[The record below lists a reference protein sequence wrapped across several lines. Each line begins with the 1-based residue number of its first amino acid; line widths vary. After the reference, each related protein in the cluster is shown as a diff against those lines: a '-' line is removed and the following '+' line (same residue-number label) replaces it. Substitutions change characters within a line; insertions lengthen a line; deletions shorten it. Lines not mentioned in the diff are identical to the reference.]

1 MISVI
6 IPAHNEAA
14 VIRRTL
20 AAAQAALQH
29 EPGEIIVVCNGCT
42 DNTAA
47 ICRSISPAVKVL
59 ELQEGSKILALNAG
73 DRAATGFPR
82 FFVDADI
89 VVSENSFRSVAK
101 VLREGRVHTAAPRM
115 VIHSGSSSWCV
126 QAFYRVWTETPYHQ
140 HGHVGSG
147 VFAVSE
153 QGRRRFD
160 AFPDLIADDEYVRRL
175 FQPSER
181 QVVDNCT
188 FSIDAP
194 RNLKSL
200 IKVKTRSR
208 LGNYQLVSR
217 FPELQSNGG
226 SSPFRLI
233 QNVVRQPRLWSK
245 FPVYLG
251 VALLTTWRARR
262 QYAQGRFGVWERDES
277 SREASDPHTLAEG
290 TRHDT
295 TGRGPLAHRV

>member
-6 IPAHNEAA
+6 IPAHNESA

-42 DNTAA
+42 DDTAA
-47 ICRSISPAVKVL
+47 ICRSVSPAVKVL
-59 ELQEGSKILALNAG
+59 ELRQGSKILALNAG

-82 FFVDADI
+82 FFIDADI
-89 VVSENSFRSVAK
+89 VVSENTFHSVAK
-101 VLREGRVHTAAPRM
+101 VLREGRVHAAAPRM
-115 VIHSGSSSWCV
+115 LIQSDSSSWCV
-126 QAFYRVWTETPYHQ
+126 RAFYRVWTETPYHQ
-140 HGHVGSG
+140 RGHVGSG

-153 QGRRRFD
+153 EGRKRFD
-160 AFPDLIADDEYVRRL
+160 EFPDLIADDEYVRRL
-175 FQPSER
+175 FKPSER

-217 FPELQSNGG
+217 FPELQTNGG
-226 SSPFRLI
+226 SSHFGLI
-233 QNVVRQPRLWSK
+233 RNVAGQPRLWSK

-251 VALLTTWRARR
+251 VAVLTTWRARR
-262 QYAQGRFGVWERDES
+262 QFAQGCFGVWERDET
-277 SREASDPHTLAEG
+277 SRVATDSHSLAE
-290 TRHDT
+290 RAQHDPF
-295 TGRGPLAHRV
+295 GEGPLASRS